1 MLGPRLISPPDDSSD
16 EADGGKEV
24 SGQPIV
30 ARRDVAE
37 VFEAAEG
44 VLDAVP
50 VFVGFSVEAERLLSV
65 RLVGNDGLG
74 SALVQPL
81 PQLGAVVGL
90 IPEKLLCRLGPSD
103 QALCER
109 TIVRLTASQE
119 EGKKTVFSICDCVDF
134 RIAPASRA
142 ANSLLLF
149 PLFAPE
155 AERCALMCVESI
167 ICVFVDRPRAASS
180 RNNLS
185 HTPRSAQRT
194 KRL

>member
-1 MLGPRLISPPDDSSD
+1 
-16 EADGGKEV
+16 
-24 SGQPIV
+24 
-30 ARRDVAE
+30 
-37 VFEAAEG
+37 
-44 VLDAVP
+44 VP
-50 VFVGFSVEAERLLSV
+50 LFVGFLVEAEGLLAV

-74 SALVQPL
+74 AAVVQPL
-81 PQLGAVVGL
+81 PQRGAVVGL
-90 IPEKLLCRLGPSD
+90 IPEELLSRLGPSD
-103 QALCER
+103 QVLGR
-109 TIVRLTASQE
+109 WTIMGFTAAQQD
-119 EGKKTVFSICDCVDF
+119 GKKTAFSICDCVDF

-167 ICVFVDRPRAASS
+167 ICVFVDRPRAASL